1 MFCVRSHITDM
12 IMKQGLIITICSILL
27 VSCGTDVPPQGAV
40 IEGNVSGFD
49 PQDTISA
56 VLFNVDGHYGKG
68 IMTDTLLDGRFSF
81 HLDSIVPGTYYSI
94 TFLRLIGEQPQVVCD
109 MSPSIYLEPG
119 ALVRISGEGKHL
131 FNARIDSPVKDQ
143 KLQQQFVSKMS
154 QDDLNE
160 LQDIGSRR
168 QQATWAIHNGLYTSQ
183 ASLDSLRQI
192 TRDGLE
198 TIRVI
203 KKKVWA
209 QEVSL
214 LETEPIGKYALK
226 TLHGL
231 AGSVVHG
238 DEQLREPVT
247 RLLNRLSEEQKQ
259 SREGKEIINYLKIIK
274 GVYVGDAV
282 PGYEYLD
289 DDGGRHFLSEFAGKW
304 VLLDFWGRGC
314 HGCIDAFKELKELA
328 AGQTADSPVLVSIGV
343 NTEEIWKEG
352 VKQHGITWTS
362 WRDPLGPAG
371 SVLAYNTAGMPV
383 FVLINPAGKIE
394 EIMPGYSYGSLQA
407 LLEKCGH

>member
-12 IMKQGLIITICSILL
+12 IMKQGLIITICSFLL

-40 IEGNVSGFD
+40 IEGNVTGFD

-81 HLDSIVPGTYYSI
+81 HLDSIVPDTYYSI

-168 QQATWAIHNGLYTSQ
+168 QRAKWAIDN
-183 ASLDSLRQI
+183 
-192 TRDGLE
+192 
-198 TIRVI
+198 
-203 KKKVWA
+203 
-209 QEVSL
+209 
-214 LETEPIGKYALK
+214 
-226 TLHGL
+226 
-231 AGSVVHG
+231 
-238 DEQLREPVT
+238 
-247 RLLNRLSEEQKQ
+247 LNDILTFPAPLFD
-259 SREGKEIINYLKIIK
+259 IIH
-274 GVYVGDAV
+274 AM
-282 PGYEYLD
+282 E
-289 DDGGRHFLSEFAGKW
+289 
-304 VLLDFWGRGC
+304 RGM
-314 HGCIDAFKELKELA
+314 
-328 AGQTADSPVLVSIGV
+328 SS
-343 NTEEIWKEG
+343 
-352 VKQHGITWTS
+352 
-362 WRDPLGPAG
+362 
-371 SVLAYNTAGMPV
+371 
-383 FVLINPAGKIE
+383 
-394 EIMPGYSYGSLQA
+394 
-407 LLEKCGH
+407 